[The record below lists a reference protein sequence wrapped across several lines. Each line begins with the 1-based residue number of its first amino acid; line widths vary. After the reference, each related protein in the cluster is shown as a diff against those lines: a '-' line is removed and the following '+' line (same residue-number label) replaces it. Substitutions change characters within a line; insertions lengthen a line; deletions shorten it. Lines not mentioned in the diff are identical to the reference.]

1 MTFSTYFQRIPAPTH
16 RLTCFNRA
24 GPQQGRA
31 AQPPQGTPCGPPG
44 LPHSPRQQSRPPP
57 APQEGYEEPG
67 QDGGQLPAA
76 QLPVPASQLPQEQLE
91 IGLGHGTRSAPL
103 SGGGG
108 GKTQLSAALPA
119 ASAVAGPLRTY
130 STPPFSQRVRMRIWK
145 RKRNHVC
152 QAEGDCALQ
161 PAVGIGSGR
170 RRKRVL
176 KTRLEAFLYLKKE
189 RENQDARY
197 EFVSVNVLA
206 MLVLFAGIIR
216 LIHWRGSGFAARRA
230 LIPTA
235 KSARKHPLKEQY
247 ISAAFR

>member
-31 AQPPQGTPCGPPG
+31 AQPPQGTPCGPPR

-91 IGLGHGTRSAPL
+91 IGLGHCTRSAPL
-103 SGGGG
+103 SGGG

-170 RRKRVL
+170 RGKRVL

-206 MLVLFAGIIR
+206 MLVLFAGIIC
-216 LIHWRGSGFAARRA
+216 LIHWRSSGFAARQA